1 MFVSLPVLAS
11 STEHVQRVPLSQY
24 PGMSKIS
31 SGACTRVPEPCLL
44 AVLLGSGER
53 KLAESEIE
61 TLLLEIDVPEA
72 LNAPSLRLNLINRFF
87 CPDLLNRT

>member
-1 MFVSLPVLAS
+1 MP
-11 STEHVQRVPLSQY
+11 
-24 PGMSKIS
+24 PG
-31 SGACTRVPEPCLL
+31 RP
-44 AVLLGSGER
+44 LGSGER

>member
-1 MFVSLPVLAS
+1 MP
-11 STEHVQRVPLSQY
+11 
-24 PGMSKIS
+24 PG
-31 SGACTRVPEPCLL
+31 RP
-44 AVLLGSGER
+44 LGSGER

-72 LNAPSLRLNLINRFF
+72 LNAPSLRLNLFNRFF